1 MCGNTGSPMDRWIL
15 VRLNLDAS
23 EALIKYFRSSV
34 AEIWDSINIFVK
46 IIKVLITIMADLVVL

>member
-1 MCGNTGSPMDRWIL
+1 MDRWIL